1 MGSKISVLT
10 LALMMGATS
19 LFAEDNGK
27 AIDYYKVGMYGE
39 AKKEMLANLQSGKTD
54 KAEVCYYLGEL
65 YSAQNMKDSAA
76 YYYKEGIV
84 ADPDYV
90 LNSIGELKLDLAN
103 NPNADKAFSGFLTGK
118 NKKNPAVYIAIAR
131 AYLPVSTAKAMEY
144 MEQARAVA
152 PKSPDV
158 FILEGDILAAKKQ
171 YGDAASRYEQAIYFD
186 NKCKEAYFK
195 YAKIYSRSNPQY
207 AIDMLNK
214 LIEMDPEYTVAYGE
228 LADVYYKNEEFAKA
242 ADAFSKYVNVETSD
256 MKDLARYATL
266 LYFSGDQDKALEL
279 VTKVSQREPN
289 NTVLRR
295 LNMYINYDKGDY
307 AKSLEL
313 AKTLMGQ
320 VEDSSKLITRDYMY
334 FARTLSKNDL
344 HKEAAEVFEKAV
356 NMDTARVELLKEMGS
371 EYEAVKDYD
380 KAIGAYKRYIDQA
393 KDVKL
398 NDYFNLGKVYYTA
411 GASIRPTEDGVVM
424 TESDSMR
431 MVDYLKGA
439 DSLFAHVVE
448 KAPESYL
455 GYLFRGRAN
464 WAIDNPQAPK
474 LAKPFYEQAIA
485 VMEKDP
491 QKNAAGLIEAYR
503 FMGVHYIGLE
513 DYPASL
519 EYWKK
524 ILELNPDN
532 AEAKRMAEVLP
543 QYIQQ

>member
-1 MGSKISVLT
+1 
-10 LALMMGATS
+10 
-19 LFAEDNGK
+19 
-27 AIDYYKVGMYGE
+27 
-39 AKKEMLANLQSGKTD
+39 
-54 KAEVCYYLGEL
+54 
-65 YSAQNMKDSAA
+65 
-76 YYYKEGIV
+76 
-84 ADPDYV
+84 
-90 LNSIGELKLDLAN
+90 
-103 NPNADKAFSGFLTGK
+103 
-118 NKKNPAVYIAIAR
+118 
-131 AYLPVSTAKAMEY
+131 
-144 MEQARAVA
+144 
-152 PKSPDV
+152 
-158 FILEGDILAAKKQ
+158 
-171 YGDAASRYEQAIYFD
+171 
-186 NKCKEAYFK
+186 
-195 YAKIYSRSNPQY
+195 
-207 AIDMLNK
+207 
-214 LIEMDPEYTVAYGE
+214 
-228 LADVYYKNEEFAKA
+228 
-242 ADAFSKYVNVETSD
+242 
-256 MKDLARYATL
+256 
-266 LYFSGDQDKALEL
+266 
-279 VTKVSQREPN
+279 
-289 NTVLRR
+289 
-295 LNMYINYDKGDY
+295 
-307 AKSLEL
+307 
-313 AKTLMGQ
+313 
-320 VEDSSKLITRDYMY
+320 
-334 FARTLSKNDL
+334 
-344 HKEAAEVFEKAV
+344 
-356 NMDTARVELLKEMGS
+356 MGS

>member
-1 MGSKISVLT
+1 MSTVRIAFHAACRLRLT
-10 LALMMGATS
+10 PVFGIAA
-19 LFAEDNGK
+19 
-27 AIDYYKVGMYGE
+27 
-39 AKKEMLANLQSGKTD
+39 D
-54 KAEVCYYLGEL
+54 KLVVVRLR
-65 YSAQNMKDSAA
+65 QI
-76 YYYKEGIV
+76 GIV
-84 ADPDYV
+84 QIVRRGDIRLVGCGRHRRSPAGTLLCADVYSRV
-90 LNSIGELKLDLAN
+90 H
-103 NPNADKAFSGFLTGK
+103 ADKAFSGFLTGK

>member
-39 AKKEMLANLQSGKTD
+39 AKKELLANLQSGKTD

-228 LADVYYKNEEFAKA
+228 LAAESFR
-242 ADAFSKYVNVETSD
+242 
-256 MKDLARYATL
+256 MRQDLAVRR
-266 LYFSGDQDKALEL
+266 
-279 VTKVSQREPN
+279 SQRQ
-289 NTVLRR
+289 RQR
-295 LNMYINYDKGDY
+295 QM
-307 AKSLEL
+307 S
-313 AKTLMGQ
+313 
-320 VEDSSKLITRDYMY
+320 R
-334 FARTLSKNDL
+334 
-344 HKEAAEVFEKAV
+344 
-356 NMDTARVELLKEMGS
+356 
-371 EYEAVKDYD
+371 
-380 KAIGAYKRYIDQA
+380 
-393 KDVKL
+393 
-398 NDYFNLGKVYYTA
+398 
-411 GASIRPTEDGVVM
+411 
-424 TESDSMR
+424 
-431 MVDYLKGA
+431 
-439 DSLFAHVVE
+439 
-448 KAPESYL
+448 
-455 GYLFRGRAN
+455 
-464 WAIDNPQAPK
+464 
-474 LAKPFYEQAIA
+474 
-485 VMEKDP
+485 
-491 QKNAAGLIEAYR
+491 
-503 FMGVHYIGLE
+503 
-513 DYPASL
+513 
-519 EYWKK
+519 
-524 ILELNPDN
+524 
-532 AEAKRMAEVLP
+532 
-543 QYIQQ
+543 

>member
-1 MGSKISVLT
+1 
-10 LALMMGATS
+10 
-19 LFAEDNGK
+19 
-27 AIDYYKVGMYGE
+27 
-39 AKKEMLANLQSGKTD
+39 
-54 KAEVCYYLGEL
+54 
-65 YSAQNMKDSAA
+65 
-76 YYYKEGIV
+76 
-84 ADPDYV
+84 
-90 LNSIGELKLDLAN
+90 
-103 NPNADKAFSGFLTGK
+103 
-118 NKKNPAVYIAIAR
+118 
-131 AYLPVSTAKAMEY
+131 
-144 MEQARAVA
+144 
-152 PKSPDV
+152 
-158 FILEGDILAAKKQ
+158 
-171 YGDAASRYEQAIYFD
+171 
-186 NKCKEAYFK
+186 
-195 YAKIYSRSNPQY
+195 
-207 AIDMLNK
+207 MLNK

-344 HKEAAEVFEKAV
+344 HQEAAEVFEKAV